1 MKTIAPYLFILIHVG
16 VFTMNAQNSAK
27 DLTIKNI
34 RVPHQE
40 QVYLHSNATMVF
52 VGEYMYYTLYCL
64 KENTGQ
70 LSNVSK
76 VAYIKLVN
84 QDKEVVLNYKIK
96 LENGIGD
103 SNFFIPSSIPSG
115 NYKLLAYTQ
124 WMLNNGRNYFY
135 SKDITIL
142 NPYTSDQAVFRPQA
156 TDTVPEKVQ
165 QDLNEPSIRPSLAI
179 SLNQSQYG
187 TREQVSLK
195 IEPYPG
201 QESAGTYSISVK
213 KVENLEEKVNRTAL
227 DFSKSYPKKQSLKQQ
242 ILPELRGE
250 LLKGKFSVPDSVDM
264 GNGPTIIGA
273 SFPGE
278 NYLFKTATPD
288 NNGIFYI
295 NVDEDYSSD
304 DLFLQVISKNNADY
318 GINIENEEEID
329 VEQLQFKS
337 FKLDKE
343 MEAII
348 KERSIYNQI
357 ENAYYSSKPDTILIE
372 NRNARFYGAATMI
385 YPLDDYT
392 RFSTIKETIVEVV
405 EHVWIQ
411 NNSNDE
417 PEFHVRPLPPNLDS
431 GELPLIFID
440 GILVQD
446 AQKLLDLPAARV
458 ESISISRNK
467 HFYGNKT
474 FQGVVDVSTFKSD
487 YYTYYYSPNIK
498 THELFK
504 PNGGKQYFQQ
514 SYEGDLKEK
523 YKRLPDFRYQ
533 LLWLPKFKFKG
544 TEENVSFYSSDIK
557 GTFEVSLEGFTKNG
571 VPVSLKERFI
581 VQ

>member
-1 MKTIAPYLFILIHVG
+1 
-16 VFTMNAQNSAK
+16 MNAQNSAK

-213 KVENLEEKVNRTAL
+213 KVDNLEEKVNRTAL

>member
-142 NPYTSDQAVFRPQA
+142 NPYTSDQAVFRSQA

-179 SLNQSQYG
+179 FLNQSQYG

-213 KVENLEEKVNRTAL
+213 KVDNLEEKVNRTAL

-523 YKRLPDFRYQ
+523 YKRFPDFRYQ

>member
-165 QDLNEPSIRPSLAI
+165 QDLNEHSIRPSLAI

-213 KVENLEEKVNRTAL
+213 KVDNLEEKVNRTAL

>member
-165 QDLNEPSIRPSLAI
+165 QDLNEHSIRPSLAI

>member
-1 MKTIAPYLFILIHVG
+1 
-16 VFTMNAQNSAK
+16 
-27 DLTIKNI
+27 
-34 RVPHQE
+34 
-40 QVYLHSNATMVF
+40 
-52 VGEYMYYTLYCL
+52 
-64 KENTGQ
+64 
-70 LSNVSK
+70 
-76 VAYIKLVN
+76 
-84 QDKEVVLNYKIK
+84 

-213 KVENLEEKVNRTAL
+213 KVDNLEEKVNRTAL

-474 FQGVVDVSTFKSD
+474 FQSVVDVSTFKSD

>member
-1 MKTIAPYLFILIHVG
+1 MKTIALYLFLFIHVG
-16 VFTMNAQNSAK
+16 IFTMNAQNSAE
-27 DLTIKNI
+27 DLTMNNI

-40 QVYLHSNATMVF
+40 QVYLHTNATMMF

-76 VAYIKLVN
+76 VAYVKLVN
-84 QDKEVVLNYKIK
+84 QDKEVVLNFKIK

-135 SKDITIL
+135 FKDITIL
-142 NPYTSDQAVFRPQA
+142 NPYTSDQAVFRSQT
-156 TDTVPEKVQ
+156 TDTAPEIVR
-165 QDLNEPSIRPSLAI
+165 QDLNEPTVRPSLSI
-179 SLNQSQYG
+179 SLNRRQFG
-187 TREQVSLK
+187 TREQVSLN
-195 IEPYPG
+195 ITPYPG
-201 QESAGTYSISVK
+201 QESSGNYSISIN
-213 KVENLEEKVNRTAL
+213 KVDELEEKVNKTAL
-227 DFSKSYPKKQSLKQQ
+227 DFRKSYPKKQSLKQQ

-250 LLKGKFSVPDSVDM
+250 LLKGKLSVPDSVDL
-264 GNGPTIIGA
+264 GKGPTIIGA

-288 NNGIFYI
+288 NNGVFYI

-318 GINIENEEEID
+318 DIVIESEEDID
-329 VEQLQFKS
+329 LNPLQFKS
-337 FKLDKE
+337 FELDKE

-372 NRNARFYGAATMI
+372 NRNARFYGPATMT

-392 RFSTIKETIVEVV
+392 RFSTIKETFVEVA

-411 NNSNDE
+411 KNSNDE
-417 PEFHVRPLPPNLDS
+417 QEFHVRPLAPDLDS

-446 AQKLLDLPAARV
+446 AQRLLDLPAARV
-458 ESISISRNK
+458 ESISISRNQ

-487 YYTYYYSPNIK
+487 YYTYYYSPYIK
-498 THELFK
+498 THKLFK
-504 PNGGKQYFQQ
+504 PNGGKQYYQQ

-523 YKRLPDFRYQ
+523 YQRLPDFRYQ
-533 LLWLPKFKFKG
+533 LLWLPKFEFKG
-544 TEENVSFYSSDIK
+544 IEENVSFYSSDIS
-557 GTFEVSLEGFTKNG
+557 GTFEISLEGFTKNG
-571 VPVSLKERFI
+571 VPVSLKKQFTVE
-581 VQ
+581 

>member
-1 MKTIAPYLFILIHVG
+1 MKTIATYLLLFIHVG
-16 VFTMNAQNSAK
+16 IFPLNAQNSAE
-27 DLTIKNI
+27 DLKINNI

-40 QVYLHSNATMVF
+40 QVYLHTNTTMVF
-52 VGEYMYYTLYCL
+52 VGEYVYYTLYCL

-76 VAYIKLVN
+76 IAYVKLVN
-84 QDKEVVLNYKIK
+84 QNKEVVLNYKIK

-135 SKDITIL
+135 TKDITVL

-156 TDTVPEKVQ
+156 TDTDPETVR
-165 QDLNEPSIRPSLAI
+165 QDLNPPPVRPTLD
-179 SLNQSQYG
+179 LVLGKNQYG

-195 IEPYPG
+195 IVPYPG
-201 QESAGTYSISVK
+201 QESVGTYSISIK
-213 KVENLEEKVNRTAL
+213 KVDGLEEKTNRTAS
-227 DFSKSYPKKQSLKQQ
+227 DFRKSYPQKQSLKQQ

-250 LLKGKFSVPDSVDM
+250 LLKGKFTVPDSVGL
-264 GNGPTIIGA
+264 GNETTIIGA

-295 NVDEDYSSD
+295 NVEEDYSTD
-304 DLFLQVISKNNADY
+304 DLFLQIIAKDEGNHSID
-318 GINIENEEEID
+318 IENEEEID
-329 VEQLQFKS
+329 LEQLQFKD
-337 FKLDKE
+337 FVLDKE
-343 MEAII
+343 MESII

-372 NRNARFYGAATMI
+372 NKNARFYGPATMT
-385 YPLDDYT
+385 YLLDDYT
-392 RFSTIKETIVEVV
+392 RFSTIKETFVEVV

-411 NNSNDE
+411 KNSNDE
-417 PEFHVRPLPPNLDS
+417 QEFHVRPLPPTLDS
-431 GELPLIFID
+431 GELPLVFID

-446 AQKLLDLPAARV
+446 AQRLLDLPAARV
-458 ESISISRNK
+458 ESISISRNQ

-487 YYTYYYSPNIK
+487 FYTYYYSPDIQ
-498 THELFK
+498 THKLFK

-523 YKRLPDFRYQ
+523 YQRLPDFRYQ
-533 LLWLPKFKFKG
+533 LLWLPKFKIMDK
-544 TEENVSFYSSDIK
+544 EESISFYSSDIT
-557 GTFEVSLEGFTKNG
+557 GIFEISIEGFTKNG
-571 VPVSLKERFI
+571 VPVSLKKQFTVE
-581 VQ
+581 